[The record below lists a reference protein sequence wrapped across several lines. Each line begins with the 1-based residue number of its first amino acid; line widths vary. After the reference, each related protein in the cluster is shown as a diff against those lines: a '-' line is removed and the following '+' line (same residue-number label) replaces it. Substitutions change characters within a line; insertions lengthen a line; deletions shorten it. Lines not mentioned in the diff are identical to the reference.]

1 MAVRNGI
8 LPLTLS
14 ALVTPLLVAGGSAT
28 AAPVTSTAPRGDF
41 HDPAAHGMV
50 VTDDANLRD
59 PVRQVRGV
67 RWQRRA
73 GGYGPGDT
81 WATFVRATGGQ
92 WNSAWDQ
99 ATGAPLR
106 IWGDG
111 MPAPGAMAS
120 PQIAEAIARQ
130 LLASHLTLLAPG
142 AAVED
147 FRLVSNDS
155 DGDQRSVGFVQTH
168 RGLRVVGGQVSF
180 RFKNDRLFVIAS
192 EAVPNLSVAAP
203 QRRAQLSATR
213 LRQETSAR
221 LGALGLP
228 ADAQVVAALNEPEP
242 VVLPLLGE
250 HSILGALVVVP
261 QQVTSAQLGSWTVYA
276 DPATGAAMAL
286 QSHSRYA
293 NGRVLYNVPV
303 RYPGTSRSNLPAPR
317 FKVNIGGADKVTS
330 STGAVTWSP
339 DSQQTL
345 VTSLTGDLVT
355 IVNKSGMP
363 EASATLTISPD
374 QDAVWD
380 ARGNATDDA
389 QVTAA
394 IHAGLAKEYV
404 RGFAPTLPILDQV
417 LVTNVNVN
425 AVCNASYDTQ
435 TKNLNFY
442 RSSTQC
448 ENTGRLADVVY
459 HEFGHAMHHASI
471 IEGVGAMDGA
481 LSEGLADFLAV
492 SITDDPGM
500 GRGFFYNDTAL
511 RHLDPE
517 GKEPRWPEDVGEI
530 HKTGIIIGA
539 SLWDLR
545 KALITSMGRP
555 AAIAHVNKLFHA
567 VAKRATDIPTA
578 LVEVL
583 AADDDD
589 GNLANGTP
597 NECTI
602 LTEFG
607 KHGLRSVTGISTSS
621 GSVVASAAGTAPVTV
636 TLLGRSPRCASDA
649 VSSVEIVWRPA
660 TSGPEG
666 GRIQAAPTGTP
677 DVWGADVPVTRSG
690 IATFTATVTLA
701 SSAKFVLPDNYA
713 DAAYQLYEGQTIPLL
728 CANMDQSP
736 LSAGWVGSSGW
747 EWGAPSGAS
756 KLDPPAAFTG
766 NGVLGTVLNGN
777 YAKES
782 TYTLTLPTIDVENYS
797 DVRLQYR
804 RWLSVEDSF
813 YDKAQITTNGNV
825 AWTNA
830 TDGQGEDSA
839 LHNVDREWRF
849 HDVALTSKFRGK
861 QLTVAFSLT
870 SDAGLEFGGWALDD
884 LCIVA
889 NPASICGDGQVTGQE
904 ECDSGAA
911 NSDKPNNC
919 RLDCKRATCGDGIV
933 DKGEECDAGGEE
945 TAACTATCFSTDS
958 GGCCDAGSGPGG
970 PALLSLLTLGLIGL
984 ARRRRATT

>member
-1 MAVRNGI
+1 MDVRNGI

-14 ALVTPLLVAGGSAT
+14 ALLAHWSAAS
-28 AAPVTSTAPRGDF
+28 AAPVTGLAPHSDF

-50 VTDDANLRD
+50 VTADAQLRGS
-59 PVRQVRGV
+59 VRQVRGV

-73 GGYGPGDT
+73 GGHGPGDT
-81 WATFVRATGGQ
+81 WSTFVRATGGQ

-106 IWGDG
+106 IWGEG
-111 MPAPGAMAS
+111 LAAPGAMAS

-130 LLASHLTLLAPG
+130 LLASHLALLAPG

-147 FRLVSNDS
+147 FRLVSNHS
-155 DGDQRSVGFVQTH
+155 DGDQRSVGFVQTYQ
-168 RGLRVVGGQVSF
+168 GLRVVGGQVSF

-192 EAVPNLSVAAP
+192 EAVPNLTVSVP
-203 QRRAQLSATR
+203 QRRARLSATR
-213 LRQETSAR
+213 LRQEATAR
-221 LGALGLP
+221 LASLGLP
-228 ADAQVVAALNEPEP
+228 ADAQVMTALVEPEP
-242 VVLPLLGE
+242 VVLPLVGE
-250 HSILGALVVVP
+250 HSILGARVVVP
-261 QQVTSAQLGSWTVYA
+261 QQVTSPQFGSWTVYS
-276 DPATGAAMAL
+276 DPSTGAAMAL
-286 QSHSRYA
+286 QSHSLYA

-303 RYPGTSRSNLPAPR
+303 RYPGKPRASLPATR
-317 FKVNIGGADKVTS
+317 MKVTIGGTEVVTS
-330 STGAVTWSP
+330 GTGAVTWSP
-339 DSQQTL
+339 DSPQTL
-345 VTSLTGDLVT
+345 ITSLTGELVT
-355 IVNKSGMP
+355 IVNKSGMAV
-363 EASATLTISPD
+363 ASATLTISPG

-380 ARGNATDDA
+380 ASGTATDDA

-394 IHAGLAKEYV
+394 VHAGLAKEYV
-404 RGFAPTLPILDQV
+404 RSFAPTLPILDQV

-435 TKNLNFY
+435 NKNLNFY
-442 RSSTQC
+442 RSSSQC
-448 ENTGRLADVVY
+448 ENTGRLADVIY

-481 LSEGLADFLAV
+481 LSEGLSDFLAV
-492 SITDDPGM
+492 SITEDPGM

-545 KALITSMGRP
+545 KALIVSMGRT
-555 AAIAHVNKLFHA
+555 AAIPHVNRIFHA
-567 VAKRATDIPTA
+567 VAKRASDIPTA

-602 LTEFG
+602 LSEFG
-607 KHGLRSVTGISTSS
+607 KHGLRSVTGISTSP
-621 GSVVASAAGTAPVTV
+621 GSVVAGAGGTAPVTV

-649 VSSVEIVWRPA
+649 VSSVEITWRPGI
-660 TSGPEG
+660 SGPEG
-666 GRIQAAPTGTP
+666 GRIQATATGTP
-677 DVWGADVPVTRSG
+677 EVWAAEVPVTRSG

-728 CANMDQSP
+728 CANMDQNP
-736 LSAGWVGSSGW
+736 LTADWTGSAGW

-756 KLDPPAAFTG
+756 KLDPAAAFSG
-766 NGVLGTVLNGN
+766 NGVLGTILNGN
-777 YAKES
+777 YSAEKS
-782 TYTLTLPTIDVENYS
+782 YTLTLPTVDVQSYS

-813 YDKAQITTNGNV
+813 YDKAQITANDNV

-830 TDGQGEDSA
+830 TDGRGEDSA

-849 HDVALTSKFRGK
+849 HDVPLTSKFRGN
-861 QLTVAFSLT
+861 QLTVGFSLT
-870 SDAGLEFGGWALDD
+870 SDQGLEFGGWAIDD

-889 NPASICGDGQVTGQE
+889 NPASICGDGQVSGQE
-904 ECDSGAA
+904 ECDAGAA

-919 RLDCKRATCGDGIV
+919 RLDCKRATCGDSIV
-933 DKGEECDAGGEE
+933 DKGEECDDGAE
-945 TAACTATCFSTDS
+945 TTSCTATCFSTDT

-984 ARRRRATT
+984 SRRRRAA